1 MEEGMNHDSKVETE
15 ENRSEEEEMEEEVEN
30 EIKEPEPDDTA
41 MEEMEGEGEEDTS
54 LLEPGPGEEE
64 AGEVDV
70 QEEEKLLR
78 EEEVIQDNQE
88 EMSGEDILRNFIGPD
103 FRNIT
108 DDDDQYLSELYVNS
122 PKDSMSDGDDST
134 PKVECQAKANES
146 ESCEIS
152 QESNYNSAKPTHGS
166 TLNYQDESPEH
177 LLSSTT
183 AALQEEEIVLVEGGE
198 GEEGG
203 GEDEVVCLKEVKGGE
218 EEQERKKSTREEGS
232 SEAREGH
239 RMASA
244 DICCKDV
251 KVETM

>member
-1 MEEGMNHDSKVETE
+1 MNHDRKEEME
-15 ENRSEEEEMEEEVEN
+15 ENGSEEEMEEEVEN
-30 EIKEPEPDDTA
+30 ETKEPEPDNTA

-64 AGEVDV
+64 EGEVDV

-78 EEEVIQDNQE
+78 EEKVSQDNQE
-88 EMSGEDILRNFIGPD
+88 EMSGEDLLRNFIGPD
-103 FRNIT
+103 FRDLTENE
-108 DDDDQYLSELYVNS
+108 DQNLSELHINS
-122 PKDSMSDGDDST
+122 PKDFTSDDDDST
-134 PKVECQAKANES
+134 PKLESQANSNDS
-146 ESCEIS
+146 ESCKIS
-152 QESNYNSAKPTHGS
+152 QESNYNSTKPIHGS
-166 TLNYQDESPEH
+166 TLNYQDESSEH

-183 AALQEEEIVLVEGGE
+183 AALQEEEIDLVEGEE

-232 SEAREGH
+232 SKAREGH
-239 RMASA
+239 AVA
-244 DICCKDV
+244 YTDILCKEV